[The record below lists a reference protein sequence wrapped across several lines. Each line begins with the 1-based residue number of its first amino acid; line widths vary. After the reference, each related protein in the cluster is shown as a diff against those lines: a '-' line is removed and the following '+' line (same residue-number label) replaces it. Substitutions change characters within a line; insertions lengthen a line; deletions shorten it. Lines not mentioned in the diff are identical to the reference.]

1 MLPNNILSSSAVPAD
16 FIAPKRANQLV
27 DYEYGSFALQNT
39 ESGLDAVLWKCFYEG
54 GLIKFS
60 HLDQIQIMLTVD
72 NVTALSFAF
81 DLNMNPLIA
90 YSAEKHCYLWWYDTA
105 QAKQVTTDLG
115 TEISFPQLSLDE
127 RRAVESSNADVIFA
141 YIKNSKLYMRIQ
153 RERFQ
158 IEHELTQAKR
168 LIQIG
173 MMKNNRFGFAYYD
186 WN

>member
-16 FIAPKRANQLV
+16 FMSPQRSNQLV
-27 DYEYGSFALQNT
+27 DYEYGASTLQNPET
-39 ESGLDAVLWKCFYEG
+39 GMDAVLWKCFYDDG
-54 GLIKFS
+54 FIKFS
-60 HLDQIQIMLTVD
+60 HLDQIQIMLAVD

-81 DLNMNPLIA
+81 DLNMNPLIT
-90 YSAEKHCYLWWYDTA
+90 YCTEKHCYLWWYDAT
-105 QAKQVTTDLG
+105 QAKQVTTNLG

-141 YIKNSKLYMRIQ
+141 YIKNNKLYIRIQ

-168 LIQIG
+168 LVQIG
-173 MMKNNRFGFAYYD
+173 MMKNNRFGFAYYN